1 MSQYVYVRTHYGANM
16 GQLDVEI
23 RNSSI
28 GTYFLGLNGS
38 NQEFDC
44 IFSEELSEGEQ
55 TTLTSTVDDHV
66 PQAPVIQL
74 PAGKFSELYINMT
87 PYIEF
92 ITTPVPV
99 AVSHYYYPG
108 TLKANDAFTTG
119 YFVHNGK
126 YLLGGSYSIAL
137 KMRDLTNGT
146 IIFDQ
151 SFTSNPGFIETYH
164 SVPRVSEI
172 STISNL
178 PEEPALFEL
187 TYRLTAGTRGRIHLI
202 HIY

>member
-1 MSQYVYVRTHYGANM
+1 MSQYAYNRTHSGINT
-16 GQLDVEI
+16 GQLHNEI
-23 RNSSI
+23 LNSSI
-28 GTYFLGLNGS
+28 GDDFIGLNGTY
-38 NQEFDC
+38 QEFDC
-44 IFSEELSEGEQ
+44 IFSAELSAGEQ
-55 TTLTSTVDDHV
+55 DTLTTLVEAHV
-66 PQAPVIQL
+66 PQAPVIPL
-74 PAGKFSELYINMT
+74 PSGKFSELYINMT

-92 ITTPVPV
+92 TSTPTP
-99 AVSHYYYPG
+99 AVISYYYYPG

-126 YLLGGSYSIAL
+126 YLLGGSYSITL
-137 KMRDLTNGT
+137 KMRDITNGT

-151 SFTSNPGFIETYH
+151 TFTSNPGFIETYH
-164 SVPRVSEI
+164 SVPGVSEI

-187 TYRLTAGTRGRIHLI
+187 SYRLTAGSKGRIHLI